1 MDLLD
6 CAFHITRFDIYV
18 CMKYLYNDK
27 HSYKMYMLLSS
38 DEIYQNIT
46 SLAHKICANGSCSAY
61 STKVIQ
67 YKLATEF

>member
-1 MDLLD
+1 MLHAVSTNVLAGDCMDLLD

-38 DEIYQNIT
+38 DEIY
-46 SLAHKICANGSCSAY
+46 
-61 STKVIQ
+61 
-67 YKLATEF
+67 